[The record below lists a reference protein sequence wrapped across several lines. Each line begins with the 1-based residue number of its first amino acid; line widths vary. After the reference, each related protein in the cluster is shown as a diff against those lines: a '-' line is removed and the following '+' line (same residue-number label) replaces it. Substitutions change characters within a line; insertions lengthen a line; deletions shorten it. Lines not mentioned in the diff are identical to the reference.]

1 MSTRAVQITEL
12 LTGLVHPTTGEILSS
27 HTAFFYAAGTSTPK
41 NVWTEKE
48 KTNAY
53 TEYDLSAIGNAQL
66 YAEGVYKIVI
76 EVAASGDDGDIIY
89 TWDNLKFEHPNY
101 YVHTITENHD
111 QTSEDDYVLVNT
123 TGGQVTISMLSAAD
137 WTHPFKFRRTTGSNS
152 VVIDPD
158 GSETIDGSA
167 TMTINSD
174 AIIEIVS
181 DGSNL
186 ITAGFKSSFADA
198 DNDTKIQVEESADE
212 DKIRFDIGGS
222 EVVVIDSDSIDSA
235 NNLIFSDDIA
245 QILKSA
251 DTGAL
256 VISSGTNTT
265 DGGAIRLNG
274 ANESPSSNVV
284 VYANNSAQLTV
295 NDTGIH
301 PYNADS
307 YVSTADGNLSISETS
322 FDVTSAITTDT
333 WETVGPTDSGADNE
347 WAGLEDVPT
356 DVSFIEIMVA
366 SAVSRTT
373 GSDGT
378 AAASFNAYAQKNAV
392 TDDTGLY
399 NCVANVTTY
408 GTSTVYG
415 YDSQRVVKKIPVGS
429 GVIFKMYWTTTG
441 TPDSTGC
448 IVYLT
453 GYGYNQ

>member
-1 MSTRAVQITEL
+1 
-12 LTGLVHPTTGEILSS
+12 
-27 HTAFFYAAGTSTPK
+27 
-41 NVWTEKE
+41 
-48 KTNAY
+48 
-53 TEYDLSAIGNAQL
+53 
-66 YAEGVYKIVI
+66 
-76 EVAASGDDGDIIY
+76 
-89 TWDNLKFEHPNY
+89 
-101 YVHTITENHD
+101 
-111 QTSEDDYVLVNT
+111 
-123 TGGQVTISMLSAAD
+123 
-137 WTHPFKFRRTTGSNS
+137 

-322 FDVTSAITTDT
+322 FNVTSAITTDT